1 MKSAVRGNSPP
12 LSLISLPGCA
22 LYHKITSKEES
33 IMDPSKMLQDKR
45 DEILRI
51 AAAHGAQNVRVF
63 GSVSRGEAGAKSD
76 VDLLV
81 KLEPGRSLLDLI
93 AIKQELEDLLGRE
106 VDVVTEDA
114 VSPYIREQ
122 VLKEAVSL

>member
-1 MKSAVRGNSPP
+1 
-12 LSLISLPGCA
+12 
-22 LYHKITSKEES
+22 
-33 IMDPSKMLQDKR
+33 MDRTKMLQDKR

-51 AAAHGAQNVRVF
+51 AAAHGAQNVRLF
-63 GSVSRGEAGAKSD
+63 GSVSRGEADAKSD

-93 AIKQELEDLLGRE
+93 AMKQDLEDLLGRE

-114 VSPYIREQ
+114 VSTYIREQ
-122 VLKEAVSL
+122 VLREAVKATGFTSHIC

>member
-1 MKSAVRGNSPP
+1 MASS
-12 LSLISLPGCA
+12 
-22 LYHKITSKEES
+22 KI
-33 IMDPSKMLQDKR
+33 LQDKR

-51 AAAHGAQNVRVF
+51 AGAHGTQNVRVF
-63 GSVSRGEAGAKSD
+63 GSVSRGEAGTKSD

-122 VLKEAVSL
+122 ILKEAVSL

>member
-1 MKSAVRGNSPP
+1 
-12 LSLISLPGCA
+12 
-22 LYHKITSKEES
+22 
-33 IMDPSKMLQDKR
+33 MDPSKMLQDKR

-114 VSPYIREQ
+114 VSAYIREQ
-122 VLKEAVSL
+122 ILKEAVRL